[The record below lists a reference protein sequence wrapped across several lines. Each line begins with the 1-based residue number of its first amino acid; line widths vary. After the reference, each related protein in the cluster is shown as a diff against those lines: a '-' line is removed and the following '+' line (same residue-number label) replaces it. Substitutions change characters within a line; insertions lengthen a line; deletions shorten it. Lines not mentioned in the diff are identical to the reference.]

1 MEELESNDLQ
11 FENYDATV
19 YLQVKSDA
27 KMNEKVV
34 DLKVKSDAKMNEKVV
49 DLTVESG
56 DKGLIDLVENGDSKF
71 GELNFSLYF
80 ST

>member
-1 MEELESNDLQ
+1 
-11 FENYDATV
+11 
-19 YLQVKSDA
+19 
-27 KMNEKVV
+27 MNEKVV

-56 DKGLIDLVENGDSKF
+56 NTGLIDLVENGDSKC